1 MSAKKSGNYIN
12 DWISLDFLLQHGR
25 DILGTPND
33 LFQTVLHHEHGIFQF
48 AKPKYVQ
55 ARSRRETQ
63 GKGKNKTQTFYQ
75 AKIFIRTYRGK
86 TFSENMSLVETMT
99 QITPSN
105 APSDAIHGTSI
116 KSIVEILAYGISPD
130 LDLGGATCDSEDS
143 LAHASSSASP
153 AVHFAAT
160 LPNDASH
167 VISGYRASSEV
178 CIFFDLDRWIDNEDR
193 AAWYSPNKVI
203 CVFDVIPP
211 SFILAAIRV
220 SDNWD
225 YVTRDWAQEPY
236 ASKLKL
242 QELGSAHRRELC
254 LGSRT
259 TS

>member
-1 MSAKKSGNYIN
+1 MLW
-12 DWISLDFLLQHGR
+12 DR
-25 DILGTPND
+25 
-33 LFQTVLHHEHGIFQF
+33 
-48 AKPKYVQ
+48 
-55 ARSRRETQ
+55 
-63 GKGKNKTQTFYQ
+63 NKAQTFYQ

-86 TFSENMSLVETMT
+86 TLSENMNLGETMT
-99 QITPSN
+99 EITPSN
-105 APSDAIHGTSI
+105 APSVAVHGTSI

-143 LAHASSSASP
+143 LAHASSTSRQ

-193 AAWYSPNKVI
+193 EAWYSPNKVI

-220 SDNWD
+220 SDN
-225 YVTRDWAQEPY
+225 
-236 ASKLKL
+236 
-242 QELGSAHRRELC
+242 
-254 LGSRT
+254 
-259 TS
+259 